1 MPIVNKDNIDLGLGS
16 IEFGDYVGGVF
27 TTYNDVGA
35 VKSEVM
41 IEHDREVLDFESG
54 RPLVVIKQEVIR
66 EKVMVKVTLAELS
79 LATIRQALGTGNI
92 TTSTTPVFM
101 DGSSSALLGTLQPGK
116 AALVSGTMLRFG
128 GVPTHNFIG
137 LRFTHRKA
145 TGNRHI
151 FEGYKASPSGKLS
164 LPFKETEWTQYE
176 CEFRLLAD
184 TTKIAGEQYYQ
195 MFIEG
200 Q

>member
-1 MPIVNKDNIDLGLGS
+1 
-16 IEFGDYVGGVF
+16 
-27 TTYNDVGA
+27 
-35 VKSEVM
+35 M
-41 IEHDREVLDFESG
+41 IEHDRVVLDFETG
-54 RPLVVIKQEVIR
+54 RPLLVIKQEVIR

-92 TTSTTPVFM
+92 TTSTTPVFL
-101 DGSSSALLGTLQPGK
+101 DGTSSALFGTLQPGK
-116 AALVSGTMLRFG
+116 AAVVPGSLMKMG
-128 GVPTHNFIG
+128 GLPTHNHVG

-145 TGNRHI
+145 TGDRHI

-184 TTKIAGEQYYQ
+184 TTKAAGEQYYQ